1 MRKLSLRS
9 VALITLF
16 AGPVMAA
23 DLGIP
28 VAKAPPAAPPPAP
41 VYSWTGC
48 YVGGNVGGGW
58 RRTTFEL
65 VEPTVSSVAT
75 GGSVSQSIGV
85 VGGADLGC
93 NWQSNDSHF
102 VVGFEGNWT
111 AANFGDAFVTVT
123 DSTGVPVDLH
133 SSSKS
138 LYDAT
143 LRVGY
148 AANNW
153 LFYAKGGWAGT
164 TIDLSAVRTSDQ
176 LLMGSV
182 SLQGANGFVG
192 GGGIDYGLT
201 QNIIVGIE
209 YDYYGFRPTDQLGV
223 TVFNGF
229 APENFTGIKHSVQT
243 LTGHIDFLFNFGGG
257 PTASSAY

>member
-1 MRKLSLRS
+1 MKK
-9 VALITLF
+9 VATCVVVVTGLF
-16 AGPVMAA
+16 GTSALAA
-23 DLGIP
+23 DI
-28 VAKAPPAAPPPAP
+28 ASKTPPAQPPPAVP

-48 YVGGNVGGGW
+48 YIGGNVGGGW
-58 RRTTFEL
+58 RRTEFE
-65 VEPTVSSVAT
+65 AT
-75 GGSVSQSIGV
+75 ITPVGTAGPGTGSKSIGV

-93 NWQSNDSHF
+93 NWQSDGSHF
-102 VVGFEGNWT
+102 VIGFEGNWT
-111 AANFGDAFVTVT
+111 AANSGDASVTVV
-123 DSTGVPVDLH
+123 DNSGIRRDLH

-148 AANNW
+148 AENNW

-164 TIDLSAVRTSDQ
+164 TLDLSMVRTSDQ
-176 LLMGSV
+176 LLMGSM

-201 QNIIVGIE
+201 RNIILGIE
-209 YDYYGFRPTDQLGV
+209 YNYYGFRPTDRPGV
-223 TVFNGF
+223 TTFNGF
-229 APENFTGIKHSVQT
+229 GPQNFTDIKHSVQT

-257 PTASSAY
+257 PAAGSAY